1 MKILITGSNGQL
13 GRCLQD
19 RSGHY
24 DFEVVAVDADKL
36 DITDRSA
43 VASFVHQHKP
53 DLIINAAAY
62 TAVDKAETER
72 GLVSV
77 RLSWLRQSM

>member
-19 RSGHY
+19 RVGQF
-24 DFEVVAVDADKL
+24 DFDVVAADADEL
-36 DITDRSA
+36 DITDQSA
-43 VASFVHQHKP
+43 VASFTHLNKP

-72 GLVSV
+72 ELAVQV
-77 RLSWLRQSM
+77 N